1 MTEPESTD
9 RTRAPERRWQ
19 SSARWTLVAVLGV
32 TLLGGFGFYALF
44 LRGDATPPPPAR
56 PATSTSFVATT
67 VTPTAVTPTAV
78 TPTTAGSSVDATV
91 TTP

>member
-56 PATSTSFVATT
+56 PATSTSTSFVATT
-67 VTPTAVTPTAV
+67 VTPTTV

>member
-9 RTRAPERRWQ
+9 RTRAPERRRQ

-56 PATSTSFVATT
+56 PVTSTTTSTSIVATT
-67 VTPTAVTPTAV
+67 V
-78 TPTTAGSSVDATV
+78 TPTTAGSSVGTTV

>member
-67 VTPTAVTPTAV
+67 VTPTTAE
-78 TPTTAGSSVDATV
+78 SSVDTTV
-91 TTP
+91 TAP

>member
-9 RTRAPERRWQ
+9 RIRAPERRWQ

-56 PATSTSFVATT
+56 PAMSTSTSTSIVATT
-67 VTPTAVTPTAV
+67 VTPSTVTPTS
-78 TPTTAGSSVDATV
+78 AGSSVDTTV